1 MYHVQTGASVKYR
14 LLTGLA
20 AGAACAFHA
29 AVHSHFLPTIAWGA
43 WPLLL
48 GIIPFAAGLLCGRP
62 LLLGALPEVPRRF
75 APLVLALMLPPA
87 LYLLYGATD
96 AFAFIGGGVGPLPLI
111 FSTLLYAVAAGLPID
126 ALTAA
131 ESSMRGEQNA
141 ATGDRLAW
149 LLLGAGFGYL
159 AVSVL
164 TGSFGLPALWIA
176 QFVFFLPLVIPFP
189 AEQDADEDALRK
201 QERRLRLPS
210 PWNIVRIVF
219 PVLLLFVLPFVL
231 QAMAEI
237 PAFSESL
244 QERMP
249 AAILIALGLGWQAG
263 LLTARKGYGLAV
275 GIVSL
280 IFAAALLLNLAG
292 TWLTDWFPAVYESYY
307 LGGDSGFE
315 AQMFALHLL
324 TALFFCAAGLA
335 HVRIPQSA
343 PLPAGIV
350 LLQLAAGLLL
360 ALFLRDTV
368 YFTWILMGA
377 GVLVALLSLYL
388 LLRMAERNAA
398 TAILAVLWLAHLAL
412 LADIGSP
419 GFRNF
424 FNPAA
429 FRVVAE
435 ERTPAGRMTL
445 LQSRDYDDRFHT
457 VFWNQQRALTQAS
470 RAVQSDLQRMG
481 HIPMLMA
488 PAHPRVLMLGLG
500 SSRALEAVAMH
511 EPASVICVEPSA
523 AMLRLSK
530 ATQETARPRPWLRGV
545 QFHHERIEAYLSR
558 SDAKADV
565 IISAEPF
572 AEPGME
578 PALLTRRWFA
588 LIAEHLTSDGIFAQW
603 LPVAHLDLNAMRPVF
618 TAALEVFPHTEFWI
632 TSPDPENAM
641 VGIIASAKPFAA
653 DQPSGAQL
661 KRLRA
666 ASTGL
671 RDHFLRIELGSFA
684 SLISAYGG
692 DRAALE
698 ALAKDVTPYG
708 LFDGIPRRPGSDLQQ
723 TMMDVHALL
732 SARSA
737 PARLLREA
745 DDSTRVL
752 ASTLLQQRPLI
763 MRAKISALA
772 GDDTTA
778 VRMLTEIVEQTPD
791 NEEAARV
798 LGDILLRQAAGY
810 VGAEQFGPAL
820 QLITRS
826 LTLMPVNTYLLRLL
840 MIAAFNVGDREA
852 SGLAIDGIRRLD
864 PAHAGFRDNQ
874 ATIRA
879 RQGATDDA
887 LLLYE
892 NAITLDPT
900 NEEFYTNM
908 ASFHYSQGR
917 IWEAI
922 RVLDQATQRAY
933 YKAKPYYLKGMFYA
947 EQGRLTLAKESYE
960 QYLRV
965 ASPLDPY
972 RTEVPGRIEELE
984 KFQEQQR

>member
-20 AGAACAFHA
+20 AGATCALYA

-43 WPLLL
+43 WPLLI
-48 GIIPFAAGLLCGRP
+48 GIIPFAAALLSGRP

-75 APLVLALMLPPA
+75 APLVLALVLPPA

-96 AFAFIGGGVGPLPLI
+96 AFAFIGGGDGPIPLI
-111 FSTLLYAVAAGLPID
+111 FSTILYAVVAGLPID

-131 ESSMRGEQNA
+131 ESSLRGEKNA
-141 ATGDRLAW
+141 GTGDRLAW
-149 LLLGAGFGYL
+149 ILLGAGFGYL
-159 AVSVL
+159 AVSIL
-164 TGSFGLPALWIA
+164 TGSLGLPALWIA
-176 QFVFFLPLVIPFP
+176 QFALFLPLIIPFP
-189 AEQDADEDALRK
+189 AEQDANEDALRT
-201 QERRLRLPS
+201 QERNLRLPS
-210 PWNIVRIVF
+210 PWGLVRIIF
-219 PVLLLFVLPFVL
+219 PALLLFTLPFIL
-231 QAMAEI
+231 QAMSEI
-237 PAFSESL
+237 PAFGEGL

-249 AAILIALGLGWQAG
+249 AAVLIAVGLGWQAG

-275 GIVSL
+275 GIVAL

-292 TWLTDWFPAVYESYY
+292 AWLTDWFPAIYEDYY
-307 LGGDSGFE
+307 MGGDSGFE

-324 TALFFCAAGLA
+324 VALFFGAAGLA
-335 HVRIPQSA
+335 HVRTPQSV

-360 ALFLRDTV
+360 ALFLREAM
-368 YFTWILMGA
+368 YFTWILAGA
-377 GVLVALLSLYL
+377 AVLIALLSLYL
-388 LLRMAERNAA
+388 LLRMAERNVASA
-398 TAILAVLWLAHLAL
+398 VLGVLWLAHLAL
-412 LADIGSP
+412 LADIGAP

-424 FNPAA
+424 FNPTA

-445 LQSRDYDDRFHT
+445 LQSRDYDDRFHA

-481 HIPMLMA
+481 HLPMLMA
-488 PAHPRVLMLGLG
+488 PDRPRVLMLGLG

-523 AMLRLSK
+523 AMLRLSQ
-530 ATQETARPRPWLRGV
+530 ATQKTARPRPWLRGV

-558 SDAKADV
+558 SDDRADV

-578 PALLTRRWFA
+578 PALLTRDWFA
-588 LIAEHLTSDGIFAQW
+588 LVSAHLTTDGIFAQW

-618 TAALEVFPHTEFWI
+618 AAALEVFPHAEFWI

-641 VGIIASAKPFAA
+641 VGIIASASPFAA
-653 DQPSGAQL
+653 DQPSRV
-661 KRLRA
+661 RLERLLA
-666 ASTGL
+666 ASTDL
-671 RDHFLRIELGSFA
+671 RDHFHRIELGSYA
-684 SLISAYGG
+684 SLVSAYGG

-698 ALAKDVTPYG
+698 ALAKNAAPYG
-708 LFDGIPRRPGSDLQQ
+708 LFDDIPRRPGTDLQQ
-723 TMMDVHALL
+723 TMLDVNALL
-732 SARSA
+732 TARSV
-737 PARLLREA
+737 PDRLLRTA

-752 ASTLLQQRPLI
+752 ASALFQQRPLV
-763 MRAKISALA
+763 MRAKTAALA
-772 GDDTTA
+772 GDDSSA
-778 VRMLTEIVEQTPD
+778 VRMLTEIVEQTPG
-791 NEEAARV
+791 NEEASRV

-810 VGAEQFGPAL
+810 VGAEQYGPAL
-820 QLITRS
+820 QLLTQS
-826 LTLMPVNTYLLRLL
+826 LALMPVNTYLLRLL

-900 NEEFYTNM
+900 NEEFYCNM

-933 YKAKPYYLKGMFYA
+933 YTAKPYYLKGMFYA
-947 EQGRLTLAKESYE
+947 EQGRLTLSKEAYE

-972 RTEVPGRIEELE
+972 RAEVPGRIEELE
-984 KFQEQQR
+984 KFQERQ

>member
-1 MYHVQTGASVKYR
+1 MKYR

-20 AGAACAFHA
+20 AGAACAFYA
-29 AVHSHFLPTIAWGA
+29 AVHSHFLPTLAWGA
-43 WPLLL
+43 YPLLL
-48 GIIPFAAGLLCGRP
+48 GIIPFAAGLLSGRP
-62 LLLGALPEVPRRF
+62 LLLGALPDVPRRF
-75 APLVLALMLPPA
+75 APLVLALVLPPV

-96 AFAFIGGGVGPLPLI
+96 AFAFIGGGDGPLPLL

-131 ESSMRGEQNA
+131 ESSLRGEKNA

-159 AVSVL
+159 AVSIL
-164 TGSFGLPALWIA
+164 TGSLGIPALWIA
-176 QFVFFLPLVIPFP
+176 QFVLFLPLVIPFP
-189 AEQDADEDALRK
+189 AEQDADEDLLRK

-210 PWNIVRIVF
+210 PWNAARLLF
-219 PVLLLFVLPFVL
+219 PALLLFMLPFLL

-237 PAFSESL
+237 PAFGEGL

-249 AAILIALGLGWQAG
+249 AAVLIAIGLGWQAG
-263 LLTARKGYGLAV
+263 LLTARKGYGIAV
-275 GIVSL
+275 GIVAL
-280 IFAAALLLNLAG
+280 IFAAALLLNLSGA
-292 TWLTDWFPAVYESYY
+292 WLTDWFPAVYEDYY
-307 LGGDSGFE
+307 MGGDSGFE
-315 AQMFALHLL
+315 AQMFAMHLL
-324 TALFFCAAGLA
+324 GALFFGAAGLA
-335 HVRIPQSA
+335 HVRTPQSA
-343 PLPAGIV
+343 PMPAGIV

-360 ALFLRDTV
+360 ALFLRDAV
-368 YFTWILMGA
+368 YFTWILTGA
-377 GVLVALLSLYL
+377 AVLIALLSLYL
-388 LLRMAERNAA
+388 LLRMAERSAA
-398 TAILAVLWLAHLAL
+398 TAVLAVLWLAHLAL
-412 LADIGSP
+412 LADIGAP

-424 FNPAA
+424 FNPTA
-429 FRVVAE
+429 FRIVAE

-445 LQSRDYDDRFHT
+445 LQSRDYDDRFHA

-488 PAHPRVLMLGLG
+488 PERSRVLMLGLG
-500 SSRALEAVAMH
+500 SSRALEAVTMH
-511 EPASVICVEPSA
+511 EPASVTCVEPSA
-523 AMLRLSK
+523 AMLGLSK

-558 SDAKADV
+558 IDEQADV

-572 AEPGME
+572 AETGME
-578 PALLTRRWFA
+578 PALLTRDWFA
-588 LIAEHLTSDGIFAQW
+588 LIADHLTPNGIFAQW

-618 TAALEVFPHTEFWI
+618 TAALEVFPHAEFWI

-641 VGIIASAKPFAA
+641 VGIIASASPFGAN
-653 DQPSGAQL
+653 QPSRA
-661 KRLRA
+661 RLERLLA
-666 ASTGL
+666 ASTDL
-671 RDHFLRIELGSFA
+671 RDHFLRIELGSYA

-698 ALAKDVTPYG
+698 ALAKDAAPYG
-708 LFDGIPRRPGSDLQQ
+708 LFDGIPRRLAADLQQ
-723 TMMDVHALL
+723 TMLDVNALL
-732 SARSA
+732 TARSM
-737 PARLLREA
+737 PERLLRAA

-752 ASTLLQQRPLI
+752 ASMLFQQRPLV
-763 MRAKISALA
+763 MRAKTAALA
-772 GDDTTA
+772 GDDSSA
-778 VRMLTEIVEQTPD
+778 VRMLTKIVEQAPG
-791 NEEAARV
+791 NGEASRV

-810 VGAEQFGPAL
+810 VGAEQYGPAL
-820 QLITRS
+820 QLLTQS

-933 YKAKPYYLKGMFYA
+933 YPAKPYYLKGMFYA

-960 QYLRV
+960 QYLQV
-965 ASPLDPY
+965 ASPLDPS
-972 RTEVPGRIEELE
+972 RAEVPGRIEELE
-984 KFQEQQR
+984 QFQEQQP